1 MACDVLPVA
10 MFVLHLKST
19 SSLLDFLYFFQV
31 VVYKPPPRKE
41 RKKKDETNGKKPVNV

>member
-10 MFVLHLKST
+10 TFVLHLKSA
-19 SSLLDFLYFFQV
+19 SGLLDFFVLFQV